1 MAVEG
6 IVTAPSINSVSTIE
20 IYDRWAESYDALAS
34 PKGITIQ
41 TLDNDELVTFLPEF
55 LSLLGAQQPSAS
67 TPDHQLRIVDFG
79 CGTGRNTFKLLG
91 VSHVTIVGL
100 DASPRMLD
108 IARVRY
114 AQIPDEQKN
123 VQVVLEVYDALA
135 AAEAP
140 ACARKANGVISTC
153 VMQHLPLEAFFDSV
167 KAMVLPGGYVLITDS
182 HPDLNNLVQ
191 INYTDPQ
198 TGEKLWGTSYV
209 HEIATTIETAAQWGF
224 DLVGSVRERNGSEN
238 MVGALAGNW
247 AVVKCWYG
255 MVLRRRSGTR
265 TVPSSS
271 ADYQFGGWMAE
282 DASAIQGCLKFRS
295 YEPKPWLET
304 DVDIKIIC
312 CGVCGSDMHTI
323 RDGYDATDW
332 PCCPGHE
339 IVGTVVKVGSRVAK
353 NIKYVVALVD
363 ILIPFLSSLV

>member
-1 MAVEG
+1 M
-6 IVTAPSINSVSTIE
+6 
-20 IYDRWAESYDALAS
+20 AS

-41 TLDNDELVTFLPEF
+41 TLNNDELVTFLPEF

-67 TPDHQLRIVDFG
+67 TSDHQLRIVDFG

-191 INYTDPQ
+191 IKYTDPQ

-209 HEIATTIETAAQWGF
+209 HEIATTIETAARWGF

-247 AVVKCWYG
+247 AAVSWYG
-255 MVLRRRSGTR
+255 MVLRRRSRTR

-271 ADYQFGGWMAE
+271 TDYQFGGWMAE

-304 DVDIKIIC
+304 E
-312 CGVCGSDMHTI
+312 GRCGS
-323 RDGYDATDW
+323 
-332 PCCPGHE
+332 
-339 IVGTVVKVGSRVAK
+339 SRR
-353 NIKYVVALVD
+353 NRIKKGGRSSKESHLVMSLGV
-363 ILIPFLSSLV
+363 ICSSR